1 MKKYFVN
8 YIGVCMLMLMFLAL
22 SACRNDRN
30 NTDNSDPYTRE
41 GTYDRTDPLNEE
53 NGPVVPEN
61 NGGTSNTDQMDTQTG
76 RMDDTTS
83 TGNRNGTDGTP

>member
-8 YIGVCMLMLMFLAL
+8 YLPTALVMLMIVAFT
-22 SACRNDRN
+22 SCRNDRN
-30 NTDNSDPYTRE
+30 NTNSDPYTRE

-53 NGPVVPEN
+53 NGPVAPGN
-61 NGGTSNTDQMDTQTG
+61 NNGTSNTDRMETQTG

-83 TGNRNGTDGTP
+83 TGNHTPTGTP